1 MAHFAGKNGD
11 CCSPNSNRVCVLGHK
26 YKCFMSFSKSPSSSG
41 EIDSESGPKKAL
53 RFYYNKSACRPL
65 GIFHTG
71 LNSEGFDTIE
81 AGKIATKILHNTNR
95 RNFVKHLFSLF
106 GRILPPQQVAQIQT
120 GSSCAVK

>member
-1 MAHFAGKNGD
+1 MAHFVGKNGD

-41 EIDSESGPKKAL
+41 KIDSESGPKKAL
-53 RFYYNKSACRPL
+53 LFYYNKSACRPL

-81 AGKIATKILHNTNR
+81 AGKNR
-95 RNFVKHLFSLF
+95 DKNS
-106 GRILPPQQVAQIQT
+106 A
-120 GSSCAVK
+120 